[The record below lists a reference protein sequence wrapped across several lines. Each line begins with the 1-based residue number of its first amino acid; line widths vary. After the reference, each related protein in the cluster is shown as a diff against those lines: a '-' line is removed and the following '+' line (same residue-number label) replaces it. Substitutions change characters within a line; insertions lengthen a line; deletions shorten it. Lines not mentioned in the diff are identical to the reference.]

1 MVEALNGAWHAAYV
15 HADFWPLE
23 VSIFLYDLFLC
34 LFFLCIAGGQQ
45 LERLQS
51 IDLEVR
57 EQWKELLE
65 KEWSRREIAS
75 QLNLPSHGEWLVT
88 LNNLHRF

>member
-1 MVEALNGAWHAAYV
+1 MVEALNGAWRAAHANTDV
-15 HADFWPLE
+15 WPLE
-23 VSIFLYDLFLC
+23 ASIFLYDVFLC
-34 LFFLCIAGGQQ
+34 LFLLSTAGGQQ

-51 IDLEVR
+51 IDPEVR

-75 QLNLPSHGEWLVT
+75 QLSLPSHGEWLVT
-88 LNNLHRF
+88 LDNLHRF